1 LVRAWPESISQKDNM
16 GQTPLDKAKMTTSS
30 SSSLP
35 DGNPDDEVIQ
45 WLEEVMEEGAL
56 SSMEED

>member
-1 LVRAWPESISQKDNM
+1 M

-45 WLEEVMEEGAL
+45 WFEEVMEEGAL